1 MTSIQMKTILLA
13 GLAAVLTSGAAQA
26 QFAGGSSDTG
36 KVTVGASDVNGGPH
50 VAGRAGIGVPG
61 TNGRR
66 VDFQGLSLYAAPDL
80 NGVRHL
86 NMATSDVADHSSYG
100 DFRFARVGTADLW
113 FGEWSQTGNASAGDH
128 TVYYVGN
135 TSGTTVPTSGTATYA
150 VKGISDYANKGA
162 LTGTLTANFGSGTSG
177 TLTGSLANASTGA
190 GVSIGTATIQSNAT
204 FTGTGATATQSGS
217 TVASNGLV
225 NGRFFGADAAAL
237 AGTIRFASARQHDT
251 AFGGTKN

>member
-1 MTSIQMKTILLA
+1 MTSLQLKTILLT
-13 GLAAVLTSGAAQA
+13 GLATVLTSGTAHA
-26 QFAGGSSDTG
+26 QFAGGSSDTE

-66 VDFQGLSLYAAPDL
+66 VDFQGLSVYAAPDL

-86 NMATSDVADHSSYG
+86 NMASSDVADHSSYG
-100 DFRFARVGTADLW
+100 DFRFARVGSADLW

-135 TSGTTVPTSGTATYA
+135 TSGTTVPTSGTATYS

-177 TLTGSLANASTGA
+177 TLSGSLANSATGA
-190 GVSIGTATIQSNAT
+190 GVNIGTARII
-204 FTGTGATATQSGS
+204 GASFAGNGAVATQSGA
-217 TVASNGLV
+217 TVASGGAV
-225 NGRFFGADAAAL
+225 SGRFFGASAAAL
-237 AGTIRFASARQHDT
+237 AGTVKFDVARQHDT

>member
-1 MTSIQMKTILLA
+1 MTSIQLKTILLA
-13 GLAAVLTSGAAQA
+13 GLATVLTSGAAHA
-26 QFAGGSSDTG
+26 QFAGGSSDTD

-100 DFRFARVGTADLW
+100 DFRFARVGSADLW

-135 TSGTTVPTSGTATYA
+135 TSGTTVPTSGTATYS
-150 VKGISDYANKGA
+150 VKGISDYGNKGA

-177 TLTGSLANASTGA
+177 TLSGSLANASTGA
-190 GVSIGTATIQSNAT
+190 GVNIGTARII
-204 FTGTGATATQSGS
+204 GASFAGNGAVATQSGA
-217 TVASNGLV
+217 TVASGGAV
-225 NGRFFGADAAAL
+225 SGRFFGASAAAL
-237 AGTIRFASARQHDT
+237 AGTVRFDGARQHDT

>member
-26 QFAGGSSDTG
+26 QFAGRIERYRQGDRG
-36 KVTVGASDVNGGPH
+36 CQRCEWRPPCRGP
-50 VAGRAGIGVPG
+50 GWDRRAGDQW
-61 TNGRR
+61 TARR
-66 VDFQGLSLYAAPDL
+66 FPGLSLYAAPDL

-150 VKGISDYANKGA
+150 VKGSATMPIRA
-162 LTGTLTANFGSGTSG
+162 L
-177 TLTGSLANASTGA
+177 
-190 GVSIGTATIQSNAT
+190 
-204 FTGTGATATQSGS
+204 
-217 TVASNGLV
+217 
-225 NGRFFGADAAAL
+225 
-237 AGTIRFASARQHDT
+237 
-251 AFGGTKN
+251 